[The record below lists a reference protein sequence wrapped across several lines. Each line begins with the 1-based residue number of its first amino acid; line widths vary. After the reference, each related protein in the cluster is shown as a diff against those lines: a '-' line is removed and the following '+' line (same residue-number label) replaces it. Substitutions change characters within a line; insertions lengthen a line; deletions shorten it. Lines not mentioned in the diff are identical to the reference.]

1 MHQMVFHG
9 KPDPET
15 VIHILFGCDS
25 KGLADRIRRGEIL
38 LQKVGD
44 GTGQHAEQEEKQQ
57 YFINLFLGG
66 EEAM

>member
-38 LQKVGD
+38 LQKAGD
-44 GTGQHAEQEEKQQ
+44 GTGQHAEQED
-57 YFINLFLGG
+57 IGL
-66 EEAM
+66 